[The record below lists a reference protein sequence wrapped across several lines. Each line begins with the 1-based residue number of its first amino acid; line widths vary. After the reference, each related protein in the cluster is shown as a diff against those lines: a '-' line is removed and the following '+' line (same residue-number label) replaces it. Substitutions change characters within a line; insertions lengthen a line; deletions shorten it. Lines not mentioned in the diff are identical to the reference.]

1 MTGYDINVSLD
12 LLPALLGSQDGQ
24 ALSTI
29 DSSAAGNLF
38 LLIKSNAVQ
47 AREFSSLQRFFFKQ

>member
-12 LLPALLGSQDGQ
+12 LLPELLGSQDGQ

-38 LLIKSNAVQ
+38 LLIKSNTVQ

>member
-12 LLPALLGSQDGQ
+12 LLPELLGSQDGQ

-47 AREFSSLQRFFFKQ
+47 AREFSIKV